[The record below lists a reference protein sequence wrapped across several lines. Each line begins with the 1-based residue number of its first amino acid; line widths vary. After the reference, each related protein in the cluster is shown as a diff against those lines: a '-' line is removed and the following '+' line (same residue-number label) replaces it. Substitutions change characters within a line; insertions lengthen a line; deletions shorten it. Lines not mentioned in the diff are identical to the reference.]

1 MRRKPKTWE
10 QELDHLSDDI
20 SDLIDK
26 IKPTEADDLITY
38 LEAAEPALRQVQ
50 GPGPL
55 QRFFRWISIVLN
67 LFVFALCIALIA
79 GAAMYSTNADPDNS
93 FWGVRLYHV
102 ISKSMTPTTQSDG
115 TQFKGGFYE
124 GDAILV
130 KNATAEEVKKHDV
143 ITFWRWKDDVK
154 EEFPITHR
162 VMEVVTYEEEG
173 KPKTIF
179 ITKGDNNRNEDTAP
193 VESKDLIGIKICSVP
208 QLGRLL
214 AYAQAHFTMT
224 IVLCALLIVVM
235 FVMFIWL
242 TGMPRRRKRKAAK
255 AAKAARQSQKIV
267 VI

>member
-26 IKPTEADDLITY
+26 IKPAEADDLITY
-38 LEAAEPALRQVQ
+38 LDAAEPALRSVQ

-55 QRFFRWISIVLN
+55 QRVLRGLSIVLN
-67 LFVFALCIALIA
+67 LFVFGMCIALIA
-79 GAAMYSTNADPDNS
+79 GAAMYSTNANPDNS

-102 ISKSMTPTTQSDG
+102 ISKSMTPTTQADG

-130 KNATAEEVKKHDV
+130 KNATAEEVKQYDV

-162 VMEVVTYEEEG
+162 VMEIITYDEDG
-173 KPKTIF
+173 KIKTIF
-179 ITKGDNNRNEDTAP
+179 ITKGDNNRNEDASH
-193 VESKDLIGIKICSVP
+193 VEGKDLVGIKMLSVP

-214 AYAQAHFTMT
+214 AFAQAHFTAT
-224 IVLCALLIVVM
+224 IVICVVLIVVM
-235 FVMFIWL
+235 FVLFIWI

-255 AAKAARQSQKIV
+255 AAMQAQKIM
-267 VI
+267 II

>member
-26 IKPTEADDLITY
+26 IKPTEADDLIIY
-38 LEAAEPALRQVQ
+38 LDAAEPALRSVQ

-55 QRFFRWISIVLN
+55 QRFLRWLSIVLN
-67 LFVFALCIALIA
+67 LLVFAMCIALIA

-93 FWGVRLYHV
+93 FWGLRPYHV
-102 ISKSMTPTTQSDG
+102 TSGSMTPTTQADG

-130 KNATAEEVKKHDV
+130 KNATAEEVKQYDV
-143 ITFWRWKDDVK
+143 ITFWRWKDGVK
-154 EEFPITHR
+154 EQYPITHR
-162 VMEVVTYEEEG
+162 VMEIVTYEDEG

-179 ITKGDNNRNEDTAP
+179 VTKGDHNRNMDEVP
-193 VESKDLIGIKICSVP
+193 VEGKDLIGIKLFSVP
-208 QLGRLL
+208 QLGRVL
-214 AYAQAHFTMT
+214 AYAQEHFTAT
-224 IVLCALLIVVM
+224 IVICAVLIAVM

-255 AAKAARQSQKIV
+255 AASQSQKIV
-267 VI
+267 II

>member
-10 QELDHLSDDI
+10 QELDLLSDDI

-26 IKPTEADDLITY
+26 IKPVEADDLITY
-38 LEAAEPALRQVQ
+38 LDAAEPALRRVQ

-55 QRFFRWISIVLN
+55 QRFLRRLSIVLN
-67 LFVFALCIALIA
+67 LLVFAMCIALIA

-102 ISKSMTPTTQSDG
+102 ISKSMTPTTQADG
-115 TQFKGGFYE
+115 EQFKGGFYE

-130 KNATAEEVKKHDV
+130 KNATAEEVKQHDV

-162 VMEVVTYEEEG
+162 VMEIVTYDDEG

-179 ITKGDNNRNEDTAP
+179 ITKGDNNRNIDASP
-193 VESKDLIGIKICSVP
+193 VESKDLIGIKLFSVP

-214 AYAQAHFTMT
+214 AYAQDHFAMT
-224 IVLCALLIVVM
+224 IVICVVMIVVM

-255 AAKAARQSQKIV
+255 LAAQSPKTV